1 MADIDNSGPK
11 QPGESGVG
19 AITQKLQDK
28 RTKDGR
34 RNAKEDTLQDV
45 KAILDDEKTQRL
57 SASEDTSLIKNFA
70 KQQADALQTLVR
82 INEKVYGNFDDD
94 LQFQEAERNSL
105 LLDSVVDIREGI
117 AQIAFDS
124 GSSNDAMAKVMSDAK
139 KSGGGAMFSKL
150 GLILAGVGVAAAG
163 IGFGLNQAAQ
173 ALKSFEDVDGMK
185 IAQNINDIMTIVPSD
200 EGAGKMLEFLGEG
213 ATFFLVMTGLGV
225 GLAAFGIG
233 AGVAA
238 VTSFLDPVFGEKI
251 KYNVLTLLS
260 IPENAGGKLETMKK
274 GGALLLALTGLGIGL
289 AVFGAGSTVGVTA
302 DVIGDFVNPDWA
314 SSIKNNVLTLLSIPD
329 NAGGNLDT
337 MKKGGSLLL
346 ALTGLGIGLTLFGIG
361 STIVGIGEAVTNFTN
376 PEWATS
382 IKDNVLILLS
392 IGEAV
397 KGGNVEMLKKG
408 GTFFLAMTG
417 LGAGLAVFGL
427 GQTFTGIGNFFA
439 GDNMAKKVKDDVKTL
454 LSVVEQ
460 DPDIL
465 RKSRNFKA
473 AMINVGDAMAV
484 YGSSTLKKAGADFLG
499 GIAKLFTFGGG
510 EPSPVDVAIRIGNNE
525 AKINKGAQGMRT
537 LARSLETFSRVDLD
551 SADLSNYDELMEDL
565 IAFTSQMATLQG
577 TGTFGGMVIEEPML
591 DTLNEFSDTLNH
603 MADALN
609 NVTDASNNF
618 ALPDVNLGPMLYG
631 GGEANRVA
639 EQTLIVQNVTNNN
652 SSSASTTVVQAELD
666 NSLAESATNSN

>member
-19 AITQKLQDK
+19 AITEKLQDK

-45 KAILDDEKTQRL
+45 KAILDDEKAQRL
-57 SASEDTSLIKNFA
+57 TSAEDTHFIKNFA
-70 KQQADALQTLVR
+70 KQQSDALQTLVR
-82 INEKVYGNFDDD
+82 INEQVYGNFDDD
-94 LQFQEAERNSL
+94 LQFQQAERESL
-105 LLDSVVDIREGI
+105 LLDSVVDIRNALIGVEANTKDG
-117 AQIAFDS
+117 
-124 GSSNDAMAKVMSDAK
+124 GAMAKVMEDAK

-150 GLILAGVGVAAAG
+150 GIILAGVGVAAAG

-185 IAQNINDIMTIVPSD
+185 IAKNINDIMTIVPSD
-200 EGAGKMLEFLGEG
+200 EGAGEMLKFLGEG

-233 AGVAA
+233 AGVAS

-260 IPENAGGKLETMKK
+260 IPDEAGGKLDTMAK
-274 GGALLLALTGLGIGL
+274 GGALLLALTGLGVGL
-289 AVFGAGSTVGVTA
+289 AIFGAGSTVGVTA
-302 DVIGDFVNPDWA
+302 DVIGNFMNADWA
-314 SSIKNNVLTLLSIPD
+314 GSIKRNVLTLLSIAD
-329 NAGGNLDT
+329 YKGDLDMLKSDSGGVT
-337 MKKGGSLLL
+337 M
-346 ALTGLGIGLTLFGIG
+346 ALTNLGVGLAVFGIG
-361 STIVGIGEAVTNFTN
+361 STIAGIGEGVTNFTN
-376 PEWATS
+376 PDWAQS
-382 IKDNVLILLS
+382 IKDNVMILLS
-392 IGEAV
+392 IGDAA
-397 KGGNVEMLKKG
+397 GGNVEMLKDG
-408 GTFFLAMTG
+408 GAFFLAMTG
-417 LGAGLAVFGL
+417 LGLGLAVFGL
-427 GQTFTGIGNFFA
+427 GQTFVGIGNFFS
-439 GDNMAKKVKDDVKTL
+439 GDNMAQRVKDDVQTL
-454 LSVVEQ
+454 ISVVDQ

-465 RKSRNFKA
+465 RKSRGFKA
-473 AMINVGDAMAV
+473 AMTNVADAMAV
-484 YGSSTLKKAGADFLG
+484 YGSGTLKKAGADFLG

-525 AKINKGAQGMRT
+525 AKINKGAAGMRT

-565 IAFTSQMATLQG
+565 IAFTTQLAVLQG
-577 TGTFGGMVIEEPML
+577 TGTFGGMVIEKPML

-639 EQTLIVQNVTNNN
+639 EQTVIVQNVRN
-652 SSSASTTVVQAELD
+652 STSNASSTTVIQTDLE

>member
-19 AITQKLQDK
+19 AITEKLQDK

-45 KAILDDEKTQRL
+45 KAILDDEKAQRL
-57 SASEDTSLIKNFA
+57 TSAEDTHFIKNFA
-70 KQQADALQTLVR
+70 KQQSDALQTLVR
-82 INEKVYGNFDDD
+82 INEQVYGNFDDD

-105 LLDSVVDIREGI
+105 LLDSVVDIRD
-117 AQIAFDS
+117 AVDQLAFDGVDVSS
-124 GSSNDAMAKVMSDAK
+124 GMAKVMEDAK
-139 KSGGGAMFSKL
+139 KSGGGGMLSKL

-233 AGVAA
+233 AGVAS

-260 IPENAGGKLETMKK
+260 IPDEAGGKLDTMAK
-274 GGALLLALTGLGIGL
+274 GGALLLALTGLGVGL
-289 AVFGAGSTVGVTA
+289 AIFGAGSTVGVTA
-302 DVIGDFVNPDWA
+302 DVIGNFMNADWA
-314 SSIKNNVLTLLSIPD
+314 ASIKRNVLTLLSIAD
-329 NAGGNLDT
+329 YKGDLDMLMSDTGGVT
-337 MKKGGSLLL
+337 L
-346 ALTGLGIGLTLFGIG
+346 ALTNLGVGLAVFGIG
-361 STIVGIGEAVTNFTN
+361 STIAGIGEGVTNFTN
-376 PEWATS
+376 PDWAQS
-382 IKDNVLILLS
+382 IKDNVIILLS

-397 KGGNVEMLKKG
+397 GGNVEFLKKG

-439 GDNMAKKVKDDVKTL
+439 GDNMAQKVKDDVQTL

-465 RKSRNFKA
+465 RKSRGFKA
-473 AMINVGDAMAV
+473 AMTNVADAMAV
-484 YGSSTLKKAGADFLG
+484 YGSGTLKKAGADFLG

-525 AKINKGAQGMRT
+525 AKINKGAAGMRT

-565 IAFTSQMATLQG
+565 IAFTTQLAVLQG
-577 TGTFGGMVIEEPML
+577 TGTFGGMVIEKPML

-639 EQTLIVQNVTNNN
+639 EQTVIVQNVRN
-652 SSSASTTVVQAELD
+652 STSNASSTTVIQTDLE

>member
-19 AITQKLQDK
+19 AITEKLQDK

-45 KAILDDEKTQRL
+45 KAILDDEKAQRL
-57 SASEDTSLIKNFA
+57 TSAEDTHFIKNFA
-70 KQQADALQTLVR
+70 KQQSDALQTLVR
-82 INEKVYGNFDDD
+82 INEQVYGNFDDD

-105 LLDSVVDIREGI
+105 LLDSVVDIRD
-117 AQIAFDS
+117 AVDQLAFDGVDVSS
-124 GSSNDAMAKVMSDAK
+124 GMAKVMEDAK
-139 KSGGGAMFSKL
+139 KSGGGGMLSKL

-233 AGVAA
+233 AGVAS

-260 IPENAGGKLETMKK
+260 IPDEAGGKL
-274 GGALLLALTGLGIGL
+274 
-289 AVFGAGSTVGVTA
+289 
-302 DVIGDFVNPDWA
+302 
-314 SSIKNNVLTLLSIPD
+314 
-329 NAGGNLDT
+329 DT
-337 MKKGGSLLL
+337 MAKGGSLLL
-346 ALTGLGIGLTLFGIG
+346 ALTGLGIGLAIFGAGSTVGVTADVIGNFMNADWAASIKRNVLTLLSIADYKGDLDMLMSDTGGVTLALTNLGVGLAVFGIG
-361 STIVGIGEAVTNFTN
+361 STIAGIGEGVTNFTN
-376 PEWATS
+376 PDWAQS
-382 IKDNVLILLS
+382 IKDNVIILLS

-397 KGGNVEMLKKG
+397 GGNVEFLKKG

-439 GDNMAKKVKDDVKTL
+439 GDNMAQKVKDDVQTL

-465 RKSRNFKA
+465 RKSRGFKA
-473 AMINVGDAMAV
+473 AMTNVADAMAV
-484 YGSSTLKKAGADFLG
+484 YGSGTLKKAGADFLG

-525 AKINKGAQGMRT
+525 AKINKGAAGMRT

-565 IAFTSQMATLQG
+565 IAFTTQLAVLQG
-577 TGTFGGMVIEEPML
+577 TGTFGGMVIEKPML

-639 EQTLIVQNVTNNN
+639 EQTVIVQNVQNNTSN
-652 SSSASTTVVQAELD
+652 ASSTTVVQTDLE

>member
-19 AITQKLQDK
+19 AITEKLQDK

-45 KAILDDEKTQRL
+45 KAILDDEKAQRL
-57 SASEDTSLIKNFA
+57 TSAEDTHFIKNFA
-70 KQQADALQTLVR
+70 KQQSDALQTLVR
-82 INEKVYGNFDDD
+82 INEQVYGNFDDD

-105 LLDSVVDIREGI
+105 LLDSVVDIRNALISVE
-117 AQIAFDS
+117 
-124 GSSNDAMAKVMSDAK
+124 SNTKDGGAMAKVMEDAK
-139 KSGGGAMFSKL
+139 KSGGGGMLSKL

-173 ALKSFEDVDGMK
+173 ALKSFEDVDGLK
-185 IAQNINDIMTIVPSD
+185 IAKNINDIMTIVPSD
-200 EGAGKMLEFLGEG
+200 EGAGEMLKFLADG
-213 ATFFLVMTGLGV
+213 AVFTTVMTGLGV
-225 GLAAFGIG
+225 GLAAFGVG

-260 IPENAGGKLETMKK
+260 IPDEAGGKLDTMAK
-274 GGALLLALTGLGIGL
+274 GGALLLALTGLGVGL
-289 AVFGAGSTVGVTA
+289 AIFGAGSTVGMTA
-302 DVIGDFVNPDWA
+302 DVIADFVNPDWA
-314 SSIKNNVLTLLSIPD
+314 SSIKNNVLTLLSIPE
-329 NAGGNLDT
+329 NAGGSLET
-337 MKKGGSLLL
+337 MKKGGALLL
-346 ALTGLGIGLTLFGIG
+346 ALAGLGLGLTLFGIG
-361 STIVGIGEAVTNFTN
+361 STIAGIGEGVTNFTN

-382 IKDNVLILLS
+382 IKSNVLILLS

-397 KGGNVEMLKKG
+397 GGSVDFLKKG

-427 GQTFTGIGNFFA
+427 GQTFVGIGNFFA
-439 GDNMAKKVKDDVKTL
+439 GDNMAQKTKDDVQTL

-473 AMINVGDAMAV
+473 AMINVSDAMAV
-484 YGSSTLKKAGADFLG
+484 YGSGTLKKAGADFLG

-565 IAFTSQMATLQG
+565 IAFTSQMTVLQG
-577 TGTFGGMVIEEPML
+577 TGTFGGMVIEKPML

-631 GGEANRVA
+631 GGEANRIA
-639 EQTLIVQNVTNNN
+639 EQTVIVQNVQNNTSN
-652 SSSASTTVVQAELD
+652 ASSTTVVQTDLE

>member
-19 AITQKLQDK
+19 AITEKLQDK

-45 KAILDDEKTQRL
+45 KAILDDEKAQRL
-57 SASEDTSLIKNFA
+57 TSAEDTHFIKNFA
-70 KQQADALQTLVR
+70 KQQSDALQTLVR
-82 INEKVYGNFDDD
+82 INEQVYGNFDDD

-105 LLDSVVDIREGI
+105 LLDSVVDIRE
-117 AQIAFDS
+117 AVNQLAFDGVDISS
-124 GSSNDAMAKVMSDAK
+124 GMAEVMKDAK
-139 KSGGGAMFSKL
+139 KSGGGGMLSKL

-200 EGAGKMLEFLGEG
+200 EGADEMLKFLADG
-213 ATFFLVMTGLGV
+213 AVFTTVMTGLGI

-233 AGVAA
+233 AGVAS
-238 VTSFLDPVFGEKI
+238 VTNFLDPVFGEKI

-260 IPENAGGKLETMKK
+260 IPDEAGGKLDTMAK
-274 GGALLLALTGLGIGL
+274 GGALLLALTGLGVGL
-289 AVFGAGSTVGVTA
+289 AIFGVGSTVGVTA
-302 DVIGDFVNPDWA
+302 DVIGNFMNADWA
-314 SSIKNNVLTLLSIPD
+314 SSIKSNVLTLLSIAD
-329 NAGGNLDT
+329 YKGDLDMLRADSGGVTAALTNL
-337 MKKGGSLLL
+337 GVGL
-346 ALTGLGIGLTLFGIG
+346 ALFGVG
-361 STIVGIGEAVTNFTN
+361 STIAGIGEGVTNFTN
-376 PEWATS
+376 PAWAQS
-382 IKDNVLILLS
+382 IKDNVMILLS
-392 IGEAV
+392 IGDAA
-397 KGGNVEMLKKG
+397 GGNVEMLKDG
-408 GTFFLAMTG
+408 GAFTLAMIG
-417 LGAGLAVFGL
+417 LGVGLAVFGL
-427 GQTFTGIGNFFA
+427 GQTFVGIGNFFS
-439 GDNMAKKVKDDVKTL
+439 GDNMAQRVKDDVQTL
-454 LSVVEQ
+454 ISVVDQ

-473 AMINVGDAMAV
+473 AMINVSDALAV
-484 YGSSTLKKAGADFLG
+484 YGSGTLKKAGADFLG

-510 EPSPVDVAIRIGNNE
+510 EPSPVDVAIRIGENE
-525 AKINKGAQGMRT
+525 AKINKGAEGMKT
-537 LARSLETFSRVDLD
+537 LARSLETFSNVDLD
-551 SADLSNYDELMEDL
+551 SADLSNYDALMEDL
-565 IAFTSQMATLQG
+565 IAFTTQLAVLQG
-577 TGTFGGMVIEEPML
+577 TGTFGGMVIEKPML
-591 DTLNEFSDTLNH
+591 DTLNDFSDTLNH

-639 EQTLIVQNVTNNN
+639 EQTVIVQNVRNNTSN
-652 SSSASTTVVQAELD
+652 ASSTTVIQTDLE

>member
-19 AITQKLQDK
+19 AITEKLQDK

-45 KAILDDEKTQRL
+45 KAILDDEKAQRL
-57 SASEDTSLIKNFA
+57 TSAEDTHFIKNFA
-70 KQQADALQTLVR
+70 KQQSDALQTLVR
-82 INEKVYGNFDDD
+82 INEQVYGNFDDD

-105 LLDSVVDIREGI
+105 LLDSVVDIRE
-117 AQIAFDS
+117 AVNQLAFDGVDISS
-124 GSSNDAMAKVMSDAK
+124 GMAEVMKDAK
-139 KSGGGAMFSKL
+139 KSGGGGMLSKL

-200 EGAGKMLEFLGEG
+200 EGAGEMLKFLADG
-213 ATFFLVMTGLGV
+213 AVFTTVMTGLGI

-233 AGVAA
+233 AGVAS
-238 VTSFLDPVFGEKI
+238 VTNFLDPVFGEKI

-260 IPENAGGKLETMKK
+260 IPDEAGGKLDTMAK
-274 GGALLLALTGLGIGL
+274 GGALLLALTGLGVGL
-289 AVFGAGSTVGVTA
+289 AIFGVGSTVGVTA
-302 DVIGDFVNPDWA
+302 DVIGNFMNADWA
-314 SSIKNNVLTLLSIPD
+314 SSIKSNVLTLLSIAD
-329 NAGGNLDT
+329 YKGDLDMLRADSGGVTAALTNL
-337 MKKGGSLLL
+337 GVGL
-346 ALTGLGIGLTLFGIG
+346 ALFGVG
-361 STIVGIGEAVTNFTN
+361 STIAGIGEGVTNFTN
-376 PEWATS
+376 PAWAQS
-382 IKDNVLILLS
+382 IKDNVMILLS
-392 IGEAV
+392 IGDAA
-397 KGGNVEMLKKG
+397 GGNVEMLKDG
-408 GTFFLAMTG
+408 GAFTLAMIG
-417 LGAGLAVFGL
+417 LGVGLAVFGL
-427 GQTFTGIGNFFA
+427 GQTFVGIGNFFS
-439 GDNMAKKVKDDVKTL
+439 GDNMAQRVKDDVQTL
-454 LSVVEQ
+454 ISVVDQ

-473 AMINVGDAMAV
+473 AMINVSDALAV
-484 YGSSTLKKAGADFLG
+484 YGSGTLKKAGADFLG

-510 EPSPVDVAIRIGNNE
+510 EPSPVDVAIRIGENE
-525 AKINKGAQGMRT
+525 AKINKGAAGMKT
-537 LARSLETFSRVDLD
+537 LARSLETFSNVDLD
-551 SADLSNYDELMEDL
+551 SADLSNYDALMEDL
-565 IAFTSQMATLQG
+565 IAFTTQLAVLQG
-577 TGTFGGMVIEEPML
+577 TGTFGGMVIEKPML
-591 DTLNEFSDTLNH
+591 DTLNDFSDTLNH

-639 EQTLIVQNVTNNN
+639 EQTVIVQNVRNNTSN
-652 SSSASTTVVQAELD
+652 ASSTTVIQTDLE

>member
-45 KAILDDEKTQRL
+45 KGILDDEKGQRL
-57 SASEDTSLIKNFA
+57 TTSEDTFHIKNFA

-82 INEKVYGNFDDD
+82 INEQVYGNFDDD
-94 LQFQEAERNSL
+94 LQFQQAERESL
-105 LLDSVVDIREGI
+105 LLDSVVDIRNALISVE
-117 AQIAFDS
+117 
-124 GSSNDAMAKVMSDAK
+124 SNTKDGGTMAKVMEDAK
-139 KSGGGAMFSKL
+139 KSGGGGMLSKL

-173 ALKSFEDVDGMK
+173 ALKSFEDVDGLK

-200 EGAGKMLEFLGEG
+200 EGAGEMLKFLADG
-213 ATFFLVMTGLGV
+213 AVFTTVMTGLGI

-238 VTSFLDPVFGEKI
+238 VTNFLDPVFGEKI

-260 IPENAGGKLETMKK
+260 IPDEAGGKLETMAK
-274 GGALLLALTGLGIGL
+274 GGALLAALTGLGVGL
-289 AVFGAGSTVGVTA
+289 AIFGAGSTVGVTA

-314 SSIKNNVLTLLSIPD
+314 SSIKNNVLTLLSIPE
-329 NAGGNLDT
+329 NAGGNLET
-337 MKKGGSLLL
+337 MKKGGTLL
-346 ALTGLGIGLTLFGIG
+346 AALSGLGIGLAIFGAG
-361 STIVGIGEAVTNFTN
+361 STIVGIGEGVTNFTN

-397 KGGNVEMLKKG
+397 GGNVEFLKKG

-439 GDNMAKKVKDDVKTL
+439 GDNMAQKVKDDVQTL
-454 LSVVEQ
+454 LSVVAQ

-465 RKSRNFKA
+465 RKSRGFKA
-473 AMINVGDAMAV
+473 AMTNVADAMAV
-484 YGSSTLKKAGADFLG
+484 YGSGTLKKAGADFLG

-565 IAFTSQMATLQG
+565 IAFTSQMALLQG
-577 TGTFGGMVIEEPML
+577 TGTFSGMVIEEPML

-639 EQTLIVQNVTNNN
+639 EQTVIVQNVTNNT

>member
-19 AITQKLQDK
+19 AITEKLQDK

-45 KAILDDEKTQRL
+45 KAILDDEKAQRL
-57 SASEDTSLIKNFA
+57 TSAEDTHFIKNFA
-70 KQQADALQTLVR
+70 KQQSDALQTLVR
-82 INEKVYGNFDDD
+82 INEQVYGNFDDD
-94 LQFQEAERNSL
+94 LQFQQAERESL
-105 LLDSVVDIREGI
+105 LLDSVVDIRNALIGVEANTKDG
-117 AQIAFDS
+117 
-124 GSSNDAMAKVMSDAK
+124 GAMAKVMEDAK

-150 GLILAGVGVAAAG
+150 GIILAGVGVAAAG

-185 IAQNINDIMTIVPSD
+185 IAKNINDIMTIVPSD
-200 EGAGKMLEFLGEG
+200 EGAGEMLKFLGEG

-233 AGVAA
+233 AGVAS

-260 IPENAGGKLETMKK
+260 IPDEAGGKLDTMAK
-274 GGALLLALTGLGIGL
+274 GGALLLALTGLGVGL
-289 AVFGAGSTVGVTA
+289 AIFGAGSTVGVTA
-302 DVIGDFVNPDWA
+302 DVIGNFMNADWA
-314 SSIKNNVLTLLSIPD
+314 GSIKRNVLTLLSIAD
-329 NAGGNLDT
+329 YKGDLDMLKSDSGGVT
-337 MKKGGSLLL
+337 M
-346 ALTGLGIGLTLFGIG
+346 ALTNLGVGLAVFGIG
-361 STIVGIGEAVTNFTN
+361 STIAGIGEGVTNFTN
-376 PEWATS
+376 PDWAQS
-382 IKDNVLILLS
+382 IKDNVMILLS
-392 IGEAV
+392 IGDAA
-397 KGGNVEMLKKG
+397 GGNVEMLKDG
-408 GTFFLAMTG
+408 GAFFLAMTG
-417 LGAGLAVFGL
+417 LGLGLAVFGL
-427 GQTFTGIGNFFA
+427 GQTFVGIGNFFS
-439 GDNMAKKVKDDVKTL
+439 GDNMAQRVKDDVQTL
-454 LSVVEQ
+454 ISVVDQ

-465 RKSRNFKA
+465 RKSRGFKA
-473 AMINVGDAMAV
+473 AMTNVADAMAV
-484 YGSSTLKKAGADFLG
+484 YGSGTLKKAGADFLG

-525 AKINKGAQGMRT
+525 AKINKGAAGMRT

-565 IAFTSQMATLQG
+565 IAFTSQLAVLQG
-577 TGTFGGMVIEEPML
+577 TGSFGGMVIEEPML

-639 EQTLIVQNVTNNN
+639 EQTVIVQNVRN
-652 SSSASTTVVQAELD
+652 STSNASSTTVIQTDLE

>member
-19 AITQKLQDK
+19 AITEKLQDK

-45 KAILDDEKTQRL
+45 KAILDDEKAQRL
-57 SASEDTSLIKNFA
+57 TSAEDTHFIKNFA
-70 KQQADALQTLVR
+70 KQQSDALQTLVR
-82 INEKVYGNFDDD
+82 INEQVYGNFDDD

-105 LLDSVVDIREGI
+105 LLDSVVDIRD
-117 AQIAFDS
+117 AVDQLAFDGVDVSS
-124 GSSNDAMAKVMSDAK
+124 GMAKVMEDAK
-139 KSGGGAMFSKL
+139 KSGGGGMLSKL

-173 ALKSFEDVDGMK
+173 ALKSFEDVDGLK
-185 IAQNINDIMTIVPSD
+185 IAKNINDIMTIVPSD
-200 EGAGKMLEFLGEG
+200 EGAGEMLKFLADG
-213 ATFFLVMTGLGV
+213 AVFTTVMTGLGV

-233 AGVAA
+233 AGVAS

-260 IPENAGGKLETMKK
+260 IPDEAGGKLDTMAK
-274 GGALLLALTGLGIGL
+274 GGALLLALTGLGVGL
-289 AVFGAGSTVGVTA
+289 AIFGAGSTVGVTA
-302 DVIGDFVNPDWA
+302 DVIGNFMNADWA
-314 SSIKNNVLTLLSIPD
+314 ASIKRNVLTLLSIAD
-329 NAGGNLDT
+329 YKGDLDMLMSDTGGVT
-337 MKKGGSLLL
+337 L
-346 ALTGLGIGLTLFGIG
+346 ALTNLGVGLAVFGIG
-361 STIVGIGEAVTNFTN
+361 STIAGIGEGVTNFTN
-376 PEWATS
+376 PDWAQS
-382 IKDNVLILLS
+382 IKDNVIILLS

-397 KGGNVEMLKKG
+397 GGNVEFLKKG

-439 GDNMAKKVKDDVKTL
+439 GDNMAQKVKDDVQTL

-465 RKSRNFKA
+465 RKSRGFKA
-473 AMINVGDAMAV
+473 AMTNVADAMAV
-484 YGSSTLKKAGADFLG
+484 YGSGTLKKAGADFLG

-565 IAFTSQMATLQG
+565 IAFTTQLAVLQG
-577 TGTFGGMVIEEPML
+577 TGTFGGMVIEKPML

-639 EQTLIVQNVTNNN
+639 EQTVIVQNVRN
-652 SSSASTTVVQAELD
+652 STSNASSTTVIQTDLE

>member
-19 AITQKLQDK
+19 AITEKLQDK

-45 KAILDDEKTQRL
+45 KAILDDEKAQRL
-57 SASEDTSLIKNFA
+57 TSAEDTHFIKNFA
-70 KQQADALQTLVR
+70 KQQSDALQTLVR
-82 INEKVYGNFDDD
+82 INEQVYGNFDDD

-105 LLDSVVDIREGI
+105 LLDSVVDIRD
-117 AQIAFDS
+117 AVDQLAFDGVDVSS
-124 GSSNDAMAKVMSDAK
+124 GMAKVMEDAK
-139 KSGGGAMFSKL
+139 KSGGGGMLSKL

-233 AGVAA
+233 AGVAS

-251 KYNVLTLLS
+251 KHNVLTLLS
-260 IPENAGGKLETMKK
+260 IPDNAGGKLDTMAK
-274 GGALLLALTGLGIGL
+274 GGALLAALTGLGVGL
-289 AVFGAGSTVGVTA
+289 AIFGAGSTVGVTA
-302 DVIGDFVNPDWA
+302 DVIGNFMNADWA
-314 SSIKNNVLTLLSIPD
+314 ASIKRNVLTLLSIAD
-329 NAGGNLDT
+329 YKGDLDMLMSDTGGVT
-337 MKKGGSLLL
+337 L
-346 ALTGLGIGLTLFGIG
+346 ALTNLGVGLAVFGIG
-361 STIVGIGEAVTNFTN
+361 STIAGIGEGVTNFTN
-376 PEWATS
+376 PDWATS
-382 IKDNVLILLS
+382 IKGNVLILLS

-397 KGGNVEMLKKG
+397 GGSAEFLKKG
-408 GTFFLAMTG
+408 GTFFLAMSG

-439 GDNMAKKVKDDVKTL
+439 GDNMAQKVKDDVQTL

-465 RKSRNFKA
+465 RKSRGFKA
-473 AMINVGDAMAV
+473 AMTNVADAMAV
-484 YGSSTLKKAGADFLG
+484 YGSGTLKKAGADFLG

-525 AKINKGAQGMRT
+525 AKINKGAAGMRT

-565 IAFTSQMATLQG
+565 IAFTTQLAVLQG
-577 TGTFGGMVIEEPML
+577 TGTFGGMVIEKPML
-591 DTLNEFSDTLNH
+591 DTLNDFSDTLNH

-639 EQTLIVQNVTNNN
+639 EQTVIVQNVTNNT